1 MIKSQKTI
9 NVLIDNIDPFRGIRG
24 NITNDNDTF
33 STIEDMFPEATINC
47 YASGTLMCKNKLI
60 DNWIYPV
67 IIHNLTFINFMFDWA
82 ETDRDIIA
90 LLPTIVQ
97 KQYFEGRGTIVII
110 VKEPL
115 QTMNPDNDDLQNFI
129 RMIEQNPRY
138 NNILFLTLHYIDSPN
153 FIVKS

>member
-67 IIHNLTFINFMFDWA
+67 IIHNLTFINFMFDWGD
-82 ETDRDIIA
+82 TNKDIIA
-90 LLPTIVQ
+90 LLPTRV
-97 KQYFEGRGTIVII
+97 KRLYFEGRGTIVVII
-110 VKEPL
+110 KEPL
-115 QTMNPDNDDLQNFI
+115 QAIDPQQQDLQNFI
-129 RMIEQNPRY
+129 RMISRY
-138 NNILFLTLHYIDSPN
+138 NID
-153 FIVKS
+153 IH